1 MSAVLKSG
9 ASALADAAAGLLK
22 AAKQAG
28 ADVAEVVLYDG
39 ASVSV
44 QRRLGKTEETERA
57 ETREIGLRV
66 FIGQASASVSASS
79 IDHAAF
85 TRLAEQAVAMARVVP
100 EDPYA
105 EIPEA
110 PAPLDGAFLDLDDP
124 IEPEMDILIARA
136 AAAEQAALGV
146 PGITNSEGAS
156 ASWSRSKSIIATSR
170 GFIGEYARSYHG
182 ISVTAIAGAGVD
194 MQRDYDSSSAIHGA
208 DLDDPVQLGRNAAS
222 RALARMNPRRPA
234 TSRLPILFDPRV
246 AGSFLGHLSGAISG
260 GSIARGT
267 SFLKDSLGQAIFGPG
282 ITIIDDPLR
291 IRGRRSRP
299 FDREGQ
305 PVKPTNFIEN
315 GVLTNWILDTR
326 SANQLG
332 LKTTGHAG
340 GLSNFYLA
348 AGVLSPAALMA
359 DISEGLYV
367 TEMIGMGVNGL
378 TGDYSRGAAGF
389 MIRNGVLA
397 EPVAEF
403 TIAGNLKDMFL
414 HLSPANDLEFKRG
427 TDAPTLRIEGMTL
440 AGA

>member
-1 MSAVLKSG
+1 V
-9 ASALADAAAGLLK
+9 SALSDAATGLLA
-22 AAKQAG
+22 AAKRAG
-28 ADVAEVVLYDG
+28 ADVAEVVLHDG

-44 QRRLGKTEETERA
+44 QRRLGKIEETERA

-66 FIGQASASVSASS
+66 FIGRSSASISASS

-85 TRLAEQAVAMARVVP
+85 ARLAEQAVAMARVVP

-105 EIPEA
+105 EIPVA
-110 PAPLDGAFLDLDDP
+110 PAPLDAGFLDLDDP
-124 IEPEMDILIARA
+124 VEPAMDLLLSYT
-136 AAAEQAALGV
+136 AAAEEAALSV

-156 ASWSRSKSIIATSR
+156 ASWSRSVSLLATSH

-194 MQRDYDSSSAIHGA
+194 MQRDYDYSSALHA
-208 DLDDPVQLGRNAAS
+208 SDLGDPAQLGRNAAA
-222 RALARMNPRRPA
+222 RALARLNPKRPGTA
-234 TSRLPILFDPRV
+234 KLPILFDPRV
-246 AGSFLGHLSGAISG
+246 SGSFLGHLSSAISG
-260 GSIARGT
+260 ASIARGT
-267 SFLKDSLGQAIFGPG
+267 SFLKDALRGAVFGPG
-282 ITIIDDPLR
+282 ITITDDPLR
-291 IRGRRSRP
+291 VRGSRSRP

-305 PVKPTNFIEN
+305 TVKAMNFIE
-315 GVLTNWILDTR
+315 GGRLTDWILDTR

-332 LKTTGHAG
+332 LKSNGHSG
-340 GLSNFYLA
+340 GLSNFYMA
-348 AGVLSPAALMA
+348 AGDLSPEALMA
-359 DISEGLYV
+359 DISEGLFV

-403 TIAGNLKDMFL
+403 TIAGNLKDIFL
-414 HLSPANDLEFKRG
+414 HITPANDLEFKRG

>member
-1 MSAVLKSG
+1 VIPLS
-9 ASALADAAAGLLK
+9 DAAAGLL
-22 AAKQAG
+22 AAARRAG
-28 ADVAEVVLYDG
+28 ADVAEVVLHDG

-44 QRRLGKTEETERA
+44 QRRLGKIEETERA

-66 FIGQASASVSASS
+66 FIGRSSASVSASS
-79 IDHAAF
+79 IDPTAF

-105 EIPEA
+105 EIPQA
-110 PAPLDGAFLDLDDP
+110 PPPRDAAFLDLDDP
-124 IEPEMDILIARA
+124 HEPETDVLIARA
-136 AAAEQAALGV
+136 AAAEEAALAV

-156 ASWSRSKSIIATSR
+156 ASWSRDVSLLATSH
-170 GFIGEYARSYHG
+170 GFVGEYIRSYHG
-182 ISVTAIAGAGVD
+182 ISVTAIAGAGTD
-194 MQRDYDSSSAIHGA
+194 MQRDYDYSSALHAA
-208 DLDDPVQLGRNAAS
+208 DLDDPAELGRNAAA
-222 RALARMNPRRPA
+222 RALARLNPRRPA
-234 TSRLPILFDPRV
+234 TAKLPILFDPRV
-246 AGSFLGHLSGAISG
+246 SGSMLGHLSSAISG
-260 GSIARGT
+260 ASIARGT
-267 SFLKDSLGQAIFGPG
+267 SFLKDALEKPVFGAG
-282 ITIIDDPLR
+282 ICIIDDPLR
-291 IRGRRSRP
+291 VRGRRSRP

-305 PVKPTNFIEN
+305 PVKVTRFIED
-315 GVLTNWILDTR
+315 GVLTSWILDTR

-340 GLSNFYLA
+340 GLSNFYMA
-348 AGVLSPAALMA
+348 AGALDPDGLMA
-359 DISEGLYV
+359 DIAEGLFV

-414 HLSPANDLEFKRG
+414 HLTPASDLEFKRG
-427 TDAPTLRIEGMTL
+427 TDAPTVRIDGMTL